1 MNRFGRRNN
10 NRDYYSSDRTKKK
23 ITSNKVDLSE
33 EMFPELSSSTSSSN
47 TKSEVVIPITRD
59 KSMSKSVWSL
69 QPVKEESSNEDPMGI
84 SDIDLTKSRYWQGTR
99 WTGPVIMRG
108 STSTPRTEYSRDNI
122 HWYSSWDGTFSEAT
136 LEQQRVEREQC
147 SEQEEYERVYNI
159 MDEYAN
165 NIEYESDRYYNEVG
179 ELDDYAKAVL
189 ARRQY
194 EEYAK
199 QFELV
204 DEVEMNENNEVIDDD
219 SNLEEDDY

>member
-1 MNRFGRRNN
+1 
-10 NRDYYSSDRTKKK
+10 
-23 ITSNKVDLSE
+23 
-33 EMFPELSSSTSSSN
+33 
-47 TKSEVVIPITRD
+47 
-59 KSMSKSVWSL
+59 
-69 QPVKEESSNEDPMGI
+69 
-84 SDIDLTKSRYWQGTR
+84 
-99 WTGPVIMRG
+99 
-108 STSTPRTEYSRDNI
+108 
-122 HWYSSWDGTFSEAT
+122 
-136 LEQQRVEREQC
+136 
-147 SEQEEYERVYNI
+147 

-165 NIEYESDRYYNEVG
+165 NIEYESERYYNEVG